1 MWVVVSTKGGIGK
14 SIIAKNLLVPYVV
27 KKYGKALYVNTDD
40 TNDEEKLIKKV
51 NNFKTEISRITP
63 KNIVELDPLPYAVL
77 DTGAGRNSVEVLKAL
92 ASIDYQDIAK
102 VVIPVSKRLS
112 EINEAIKTYNTA
124 KKLGFERVVLVLNR
138 VSDFDNYRE
147 EFTVLFSPLKDKP
160 LIEHFGED
168 KDNLVLFPY
177 DDKEILGNIEDLER
191 RLPYDA
197 YLEAD
202 AYISQY
208 REKKKERKLT
218 QEDRVRRRFLGY
230 LKEIFG
236 LILREKNLQI
246 LEGVDEGVEN
256 D

>member
-14 SIIAKNLLVPYVV
+14 STIAKNLLVPYSL

-40 TNDEEKLIKKV
+40 TNDEHKLVKA
-51 NNFKTEISRITP
+51 NNFEVEAVRITP
-63 KNIVELDPLPYAVL
+63 KKIEVLDPLPYAVL

-92 ASIDYQDIAK
+92 ASIEYQIVAK

-124 KKLGFERVVLVLNR
+124 KKLGFEKVVLVLNR
-138 VSDFDNYRE
+138 VFDFANYEE

-160 LIEHFGED
+160 LIEHFGKD
-168 KDNLVLFPY
+168 KENLVLFPY

-197 YLEAD
+197 FLEAD
-202 AYISQY
+202 AFSSQY
-208 REKKKERKLT
+208 QEKLREGKTT
-218 QEDRVRRRFLGY
+218 QADRIKIRFFNY
-230 LKEIFG
+230 LKEIFE
-236 LILREKNLQI
+236 LIFLKKNIQI
-246 LEGVDEGVEN
+246 LEGVEK
-256 D
+256 